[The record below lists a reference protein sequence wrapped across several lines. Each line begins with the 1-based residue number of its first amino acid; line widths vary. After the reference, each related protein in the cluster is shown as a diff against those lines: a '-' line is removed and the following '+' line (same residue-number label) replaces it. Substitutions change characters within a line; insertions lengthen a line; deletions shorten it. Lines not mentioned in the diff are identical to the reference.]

1 MGESSAIFFFFQSVL
16 ARKKITLSM
25 AGLTGRC
32 ESIEIIASVC
42 SHSSSSACHSWAG
55 LKRYK
60 SSLGSNGSLRTF
72 PFYVNCAHIGYVN
85 DCSGCIFKTRF
96 LHFVYSWKYSLL
108 KMLFFFFFFLHTTAF
123 NWYCSWKRAYV
134 VSLWCSFLKTCF
146 LESASSSCTIET
158 KQDLDQ
164 CQESTYLAAR

>member
-1 MGESSAIFFFFQSVL
+1 MGGIPQKHGLCWWGNLALFFFFFVFQSVL

-25 AGLTGRC
+25 AGLTGTC

-108 KMLFFFFFFLHTTAF
+108 KMLFFFF
-123 NWYCSWKRAYV
+123 
-134 VSLWCSFLKTCF
+134 
-146 LESASSSCTIET
+146 SCTPLLLIGIVPGNGRMLSLCGAVFW
-158 KQDLDQ
+158 KPVFLSQQ
-164 CQESTYLAAR
+164 VAAAR